1 MKAVIFDMDGVI
13 FDSER
18 ATLAEWLILGER
30 YHIPDLDSMCRKIM
44 GVTYEKGKQTFLAH
58 YGQDFPYDQYVEER
72 RKSFHAKYDGGRL
85 PLKRGVREALS
96 RLKAEGFR
104 LAIASSTR
112 SDTVERE
119 LAEAG
124 LRPFFDRVVC
134 GDMVP
139 RSKPEPDIF
148 LRAAEGWGDPGDI
161 FVVEDSFNGI
171 RAARSAGMRPL
182 MVPDLAA
189 PDEEIRGLAETV
201 CADLS
206 DMLRYLEARGVLR
219 EENRERF
226 PDGTPIDPWF
236 YDQGVPDP
244 RSLGRLYDLRALGVP
259 EDGAVHTAEIQALI
273 DRAAAEGGGVL
284 TVPSG
289 VWKTGAL
296 FFRQGV
302 HLWVREGATL
312 LGSDDI
318 SDYPLLETRIEGQ
331 SCLYFSALINARGL
345 RGFTMTGP
353 GTIDGNGLRSWKSFW
368 LRRKWNP
375 QCTNKDEQ
383 RARLVFLADC
393 EDVRVGNLTMQ
404 NAQFWTNHL
413 YRCRRVK
420 YIGNRITSPHAP
432 VAAPSTD
439 ALDLDVC
446 SDVLVTGCSIDVN
459 DDAVVLKGG
468 KGPWADTAPENGSNE
483 RILVE
488 DCAYH
493 FSHGCL
499 TCGSES
505 IHNRNILLRRI
516 QVDACYNMFW
526 LKLRPDTAQHYE
538 YITAEDIRG
547 SVDTLMNIHPW
558 TQFFDLQGR
567 TDLPRSRADHITLR
581 RCQITCG
588 TAFHVTPDEAHYLLS
603 GFTLE
608 DMDLRCGEPGLD
620 MQTLPDTRVS
630 GVRIT
635 RMEGME
641 GRPVRSGPV

>member
-1 MKAVIFDMDGVI
+1 MKAIIFDMDGVI

-18 ATLAEWLILGER
+18 ATLAEWLPLGEK
-30 YHIPDLDSMCRKIM
+30 YHIPDLDIMCRKIM
-44 GVTYEKGKQTFLAH
+44 GVNYEKGKQIFLDH
-58 YGQDFPYDQYVEER
+58 YGADFPYDQYVAER

-85 PLKRGVREALS
+85 PLKSGVREALS

-119 LAEAG
+119 LTEAG
-124 LRPFFDRVVC
+124 LRPFFDRVIC
-134 GDMVP
+134 GDMVA

-148 LRAAEGWGDPGDI
+148 LKAGEGWGDAGSI

-171 RAARSAGMRPL
+171 RAARAAGMRPL
-182 MVPDLAA
+182 MVPDLVQ
-189 PDEEIRGLAETV
+189 PDEEIRSLSEAV
-201 CADLS
+201 CGDLS
-206 DMLRYLEARGVLR
+206 DMIRHLEKQGVLDGKD
-219 EENRERF
+219 RERF

-236 YDQGVPDP
+236 YDHGVPAP
-244 RSLGRLYDLRALGVP
+244 PSLGKIWDLRALGVP
-259 EDGAVHTAEIQALI
+259 EDGGVHTAEIQAII

-284 TVPSG
+284 TVPPG

-302 HLWVREGATL
+302 HLWVQEGATL

-318 SDYPLLETRIEGQ
+318 SDYPLMESRIEGQ

-345 RGFTMTGP
+345 KGFTMTGP
-353 GTIDGNGLRSWKSFW
+353 GAIDGNGLRSWKSFW

-375 QCTNKDEQ
+375 DCTNKDEQ
-383 RARLVFLADC
+383 RARLVFLQDC
-393 EDVRVGNLTMQ
+393 EDVRVAHLTLR
-404 NAQFWTNHL
+404 NSQFWTNHL
-413 YRCRRVK
+413 YRCRRVR
-420 YIGNRITSPHAP
+420 YLGNRITSPHAP

-446 SDVLVTGCSIDVN
+446 EDVLVRDCYIDVN

-468 KGPWADTAPENGSNE
+468 KGPWADTAPENGANE

-488 DCAYH
+488 DCQYN

-516 QVDACYNMFW
+516 QVASCYNMFW

-538 YITAEDIRG
+538 YILAEDIRG
-547 SVDTLMNIHPW
+547 SVDTFMTIHPW

-567 TDLPRSRADHITLR
+567 TDLPKSRADHITVR
-581 RCQITCG
+581 RCQIECG
-588 TAFHVTPDEAHYLLS
+588 TAFHVTPDEDHYLLS

-608 DMDLRCGEPGLD
+608 DLDLKCGEPGLD
-620 MQTLPDTRVS
+620 MSTLPDSRLS
-630 GVRIT
+630 RVRIT
-635 RMEGME
+635 RVEELKGT
-641 GRPVRSGPV
+641 PVRSGPV